1 MFVIDVSTALKWFLP
16 DEASP
21 EADAILRRFEGGET
35 AVAPDVFRLE
45 IQNSLLSAERSGRI
59 LQDDVEAALDQLR
72 NLPIRLVTRADR
84 FIPGAECAL
93 AREYDLSTYDAA
105 YIVCADDVN
114 ARLVTSD
121 SPLEHAARSLGT
133 ATTFVK

>member
-21 EADAILRRFEGGET
+21 EADALLKRLEDGET

-45 IQNSLLSAERSGRI
+45 IQNSLLSAERSSRI

-84 FIPGAECAL
+84 FIPGAEYAL
-93 AREYDLSTYDAA
+93 AREYDLSTYEAA
-105 YIVCADDVN
+105 YIVCADDLN

-121 SPLEHAARSLGT
+121 SPLEHAARSLGIGT
-133 ATTFVK
+133 IFVR